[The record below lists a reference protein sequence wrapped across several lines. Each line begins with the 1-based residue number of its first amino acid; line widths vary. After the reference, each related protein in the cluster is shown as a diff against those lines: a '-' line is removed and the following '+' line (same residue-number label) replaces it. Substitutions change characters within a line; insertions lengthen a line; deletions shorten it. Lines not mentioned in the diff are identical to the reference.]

1 MKYSFYIGSQISNL
15 STNIS
20 LVGKINCNS
29 HKEWGNLC
37 QQTSQY
43 PGTYKLQSIL
53 LKLVF
58 TPYFQ
63 IKKKKTA
70 LPNSESGELHTVSS
84 KSGAPPIE

>member
-20 LVGKINCNS
+20 LVGKINRNS

-63 IKKKKTA
+63 IKKKKPLFPTQKVGNYTLSQA
-70 LPNSESGELHTVSS
+70 KVEPH
-84 KSGAPPIE
+84 P